1 MEIKKRKFF
10 VFLPVVVMLFVLFIL
25 FFGFAIFFWINEETV
40 LGKWIIVIVFVG
52 VPLILFLWSVITFAP
67 AIHFTDDGIRKS
79 LLGIRLK
86 KYDWKEIQDIKI
98 ISTGLGTQWL
108 FFSKVNL
115 KNHALSYCR
124 MHSKTIHLVVDDK
137 KMELIKKF
145 IPKEKQ
151 IRTNR

>member
-1 MEIKKRKFF
+1 MEIKNRKFF

-67 AIHFTDDGIRKS
+67 AIYFTDDGIRKS

-115 KNHALSYCR
+115 KNHGLSYCR
-124 MHSKTIHLVVDDK
+124 MHSKTIYLVVDDK